1 MDVVGPSLRIPQ
13 QVKPS
18 TTGDSR
24 YDTTLPEINLNA
36 REIKEGITLEQAVAA
51 TQGNG
56 LDEVFFSQGDK
67 LYVAYS
73 EGMNNGDQ
81 NRIKNLNF
89 GVFNGEQAKILAV
102 SSEVNTAS
110 EGFSGSFKLIGS
122 AIAKPFSYIK
132 MPNTATAATF
142 AGGVALGA
150 LSQAPWGSTGKI
162 GLALG
167 GVSGAS
173 TIRYLTEKGPDS
185 PAKAVKAGATGVAAV
200 AIGAAIPHGIKW
212 VAQTSLPKALAAG
225 TKTTLMAATIG
236 TGIAVAGSSL
246 AGAMSK
252 GDYQSIKDI
261 TK

>member
-1 MDVVGPSLRIPQ
+1 MDVGSSFKIPQ

-18 TTGDSR
+18 QLGDSR
-24 YDTTLPEINLNA
+24 YDTILPEINLNA

-51 TQGNG
+51 TQSNG

-73 EGMNNGDQ
+73 EGMGGDDQ

-89 GVFNGEQAKILAV
+89 GEFNGQQAKILAV
-102 SSEVNTAS
+102 SSEVNTLS
-110 EGFSGSFKLIGS
+110 EGFNGSFKLIGS
-122 AIAKPFSYIK
+122 AISKPLSYIK
-132 MPNTATAATF
+132 MPNAATAATF
-142 AGGVALGA
+142 AGGVVLGA
-150 LSQAPWGSTGKI
+150 LSQAPLGSTGKI

-200 AIGAAIPHGIKW
+200 AIGAALPHGIKW

-236 TGIAVAGSSL
+236 TGIAVVGSSL
-246 AGAMSK
+246 AGAMST
-252 GDYQSIKDI
+252 GDYQSLKDI

>member
-1 MDVVGPSLRIPQ
+1 MDVGSSFKIPQ
-13 QVKPS
+13 QVQPS

-24 YDTTLPEINLNA
+24 YDKVLPEINLNA

-56 LDEVFFSQGDK
+56 LDEIFFSQGDK

-73 EGMNNGDQ
+73 EMGGGDQ
-81 NRIKNLNF
+81 NRIQNLNF
-89 GVFNGEQAKILAV
+89 GEFNGQQAKILKM
-102 SSEVNTAS
+102 SSEVNTAG
-110 EGFSGSFKLIGS
+110 EGFTGSFKLIGS

-132 MPNTATAATF
+132 MPNAATAATF

-150 LSQAPWGSTGKI
+150 LSQAPWGSSGKI

-225 TKTTLMAATIG
+225 TKTTLMAASIG
-236 TGIAVAGSSL
+236 TGIAVVGSSL

-252 GDYQSIKDI
+252 ADYQSLKDI